1 MNQNNKKLELLGSIP
16 IQKALLTLGLPT
28 MIGMLINALYN
39 IVDTYFVG
47 GLGTHQM
54 GAVTVV
60 FPLGQIIVGLG
71 LLFGNGAAA
80 YLSRLLGCGDKDTA
94 NKVTSTALYS
104 SLFVGAIM
112 IIFSVI
118 FLKPILKQIGAIDN
132 VMPYAM
138 TYARIYIT
146 FSIFNIFNVTMNNIV
161 SSEGSAKTAMSALLQ
176 VLY

>member
-60 FPLGQIIVGLG
+60 FPLGQIIRCV
-71 LLFGNGAAA
+71 
-80 YLSRLLGCGDKDTA
+80 
-94 NKVTSTALYS
+94 
-104 SLFVGAIM
+104 
-112 IIFSVI
+112 
-118 FLKPILKQIGAIDN
+118 
-132 VMPYAM
+132 
-138 TYARIYIT
+138 
-146 FSIFNIFNVTMNNIV
+146 
-161 SSEGSAKTAMSALLQ
+161 
-176 VLY
+176 